1 MGQDLNC
8 RSQQRL

>member
-8 RSQQRL
+8 RSQQSL